1 MKKIIAILLCA
12 LMASASFAACNND
25 SNDTSSA
32 VSGGTQSVGSAV
44 SSESGDESATT
55 SQGDIDYL
63 DRIYTGSDY
72 SGKTFTILTSGVN
85 QTAISE
91 VVYNE
96 DLTDSENFPEAI
108 NEAIKR
114 RNDAVADLL
123 GVEIKEIYFPDSH
136 RYNGDTLQR
145 IRLAVDSSD
154 DSFQAIS
161 VCLYDCGTLATQNY
175 LYNLEDLENIDLANP
190 WWDQSFSD
198 TVRIGGKQYFMLG
211 DIGINF
217 KNSTPCVYYNKSL
230 FERLHLE
237 DPQELASEGKWTIDK
252 AIELSSSYHEDTN
265 GTNGIQWD
273 DCYGWAGQNDDMPS
287 MLYGAGVRILSPD
300 NEGYPYLTLWSE
312 TANNAVEKVLELM
325 LNSDYYVSGND
336 YFGKTGTYEWPMEAL
351 EANFIAGKVLF
362 YSGGIS
368 TAINL
373 SAMEDTFAIVP
384 VPKLTEEQ
392 DGYHSLLNTW
402 TTNAY
407 AISTNNTKEN
417 AEFAA
422 AVMDA
427 MGYYSWEGHADSLAV
442 VYYERVLKMQK
453 LQADEK
459 SAEILDLCFN
469 TRGCELGSVFQVGSI
484 TGTKNVNSIL
494 GDLIANK
501 QQGAFRSTYEQY
513 EDILKADTD
522 AIVEYFKS

>member
-12 LMASASFAACNND
+12 VMTSAVFAACNND
-25 SNDTSSA
+25 SDDNSSNATS
-32 VSGGTQSVGSAV
+32 TQSVVTES
-44 SSESGDESATT
+44 SSEPENESSAPPEE
-55 SQGDIDYL
+55 INYL

-96 DLTDSENFPEAI
+96 DLKDSENFPEVI

-114 RNDAVADLL
+114 RNDAVYDLL
-123 GVEIKEIYFPDSH
+123 GVEIEEVYFPDSH
-136 RYNGDTLQR
+136 RYNGDTLER
-145 IRLAVDSSD
+145 IRTAVNGGDH
-154 DSFQAIS
+154 SFQAIS

-175 LYNLEDLENIDLANP
+175 LYDLTTLENINLDNP
-190 WWDQSFSD
+190 WWDSSFSD
-198 TVRIGGKQYFMLG
+198 TVRIGGRQYFMLG

-237 DPQELASEGKWTIDK
+237 DPQELAYEGKWTIDK
-252 AIELSSSYHEDTN
+252 AIELSTSYNEDTN
-265 GTNGIQWD
+265 GTTGIQWD

-300 NEGYPYLTLWSE
+300 SDGYPYLTLWSE

-325 LNSDYYVSGND
+325 LNPDYYVSGND
-336 YFGKTGTYEWPMEAL
+336 YFGKTGSYQWPMEAL

-392 DGYHSLLNTW
+392 DGYYSLLNTW

-407 AISTNNTKEN
+407 GIATNNTQEE

-422 AVMDA
+422 AVMEA

-469 TRGCELGSVFQVGSI
+469 TRGCELGSVFQVGSV

-501 QQGAFRSTYEQY
+501 QKGAFRSTYEQY
-513 EDILKADTD
+513 EDILTTD
-522 AIVEYFKS
+522 AEAIAEYFKS